1 MPDFRLKTWLSTF
14 CILLIFVFS
23 LQAQTEAVAELD
35 SMVETGDPFVLHL
48 HLPDVLGV
56 VPEDVDF
63 SPWDSIF
70 PAENILSQTA
80 WQHTGNG
87 YTKDVT
93 LITFDAADSALQLP
107 PLFIQLKGGGQA
119 LTNPLQ
125 LLILAT
131 PSPDDL
137 RDMADIKDIRREP
150 FSWREFLYAYRQWIL
165 LALGIVVLLIIVYQ
179 LRKQKYRSDA
189 ALSRSIQLPPYEY
202 AQRRLDALDRRQ
214 LWQNRQLKAY
224 YAELTHIVREYL
236 EKRYQIPALESVSDE
251 ILRHLRSTDF
261 PQPLLSDLQKLLT
274 EADLA
279 KFAQSV
285 PPDFYHAEAMQT
297 ARRMIMETI
306 EKQVVEPNPAP

>member
-1 MPDFRLKTWLSTF
+1 MFASTIKTYMSAL
-14 CILLIFVFS
+14 CILLLSVTG
-23 LQAQTEAVAELD
+23 LNAQTEVVATLD
-35 SMVETGDPFVLHL
+35 SVVETGDPFVLQL

-80 WQHTGNG
+80 WEHTSRG
-87 YTKDVT
+87 YDKAVT
-93 LITFDAADSALQLP
+93 LITFDGDSAVQLP
-107 PLFIQLKGGGQA
+107 PLTIALKGGGQA

-125 LLILAT
+125 LTILPT

-150 FSWREFLYAYRQWIL
+150 FSWKALLYAYRDWLIL
-165 LALGIVVLLIIVYQ
+165 LVGVLALALIVY
-179 LRKQKYRSDA
+179 LLFRQKYRSDA
-189 ALSRSIQLPPYEY
+189 ALSRSVQLPSHDY
-202 AQRRLDALDRRQ
+202 ARRRLEALAKRQ
-214 LWQNRQLKAY
+214 LWQQGQLKSY

-251 ILRHLRSTDF
+251 IVRQLHATDF
-261 PQPLLSDLQKLLT
+261 PASLMSDLQRLLS

-279 KFAQSV
+279 KFAQSA
-285 PPDFYHAEAMQT
+285 PPDSYHAEAMRT
-297 ARRMIMETI
+297 AEQIVAQTI
-306 EKQVVEPNPAP
+306 ESQVIQPNPAS